1 MTAISGSAA
10 AVTGAASGIG
20 RALALELAARGCDL
34 ALADRDEAGLQQV
47 AAEIAR
53 DGKRKV
59 SDAPRRC
66 RASPARSRSSRGR
79 DKRPSLAEHRH
90 QQCRRRAARPVQRD
104 RPGADGLAVQH
115 QFLGHGARRPARSCR
130 IWRAQPA
137 AHIVNLSS
145 IFGIIAPPGQTA
157 YCAAKFAVRGFSES
171 LRHELAMA
179 NSPVRLSVVH
189 PGGVSTN
196 IARNSRTGSGV
207 TDNARRAA
215 IDRPLRCRGQNHA
228 GGGGPA
234 HHPGHRE
241 EPAAHFDRQRRAVH
255 GPAATIPP
263 GNLLGSAG
271 EADREDDEC
280 GEVRKRIASIGA
292 RANARLVTC
301 SAKQIH
307 LSRSVSML
315 RRLGLEYASPAF
327 AAIDGST
334 EHVSRSRGAMRPSFA

>member
-59 SDAPRRC
+59 STHRLDVAEPGQIQEF
-66 RASPARSRSSRGR
+66 AAAATSAH
-79 DKRPSLAEHRH
+79 PSLNIVINNAGVALLGQFSEIDQAQMDWLFNINFWGTVHGT
-90 QQCRRRAARPVQRD
+90 RAFLPHLAR
-104 RPGADGLAVQH
+104 
-115 QFLGHGARRPARSCR
+115 
-130 IWRAQPA
+130 QPA

-179 NSPVRLSVVH
+179 NSSVRLSVVH

-196 IARNSRTGSGV
+196 IARNSRTGTGV
-207 TDNARRAA
+207 TDNARRAQA
-215 IDRPLRCRGQNHA
+215 IDRFDA
-228 GGGGPA
+228 VA
-234 HHPGHRE
+234 KTT
-241 EPAAHFDRQRRAVH
+241 PAAAALRIIQGIEKNQPRILIGNDARFMDLLQRFRPATYWAVL
-255 GPAATIPP
+255 A
-263 GNLLGSAG
+263 
-271 EADREDDEC
+271 
-280 GEVRKRIASIGA
+280 KRIEKMM
-292 RANARLVTC
+292 NAG
-301 SAKQIH
+301 K
-307 LSRSVSML
+307 
-315 RRLGLEYASPAF
+315 
-327 AAIDGST
+327 
-334 EHVSRSRGAMRPSFA
+334 

>member
-47 AAEIAR
+47 AAEIGR

-59 SDAPRRC
+59 STHRLDVAEPGQIQEY
-66 RASPARSRSSRGR
+66 AAAATSAH
-79 DKRPSLAEHRH
+79 PSLNIVINNAGVALLGQFNEIDQAQMDWLFNINFWGTVHGT
-90 QQCRRRAARPVQRD
+90 RAFLPHLAR
-104 RPGADGLAVQH
+104 
-115 QFLGHGARRPARSCR
+115 
-130 IWRAQPA
+130 QPA

-179 NSPVRLSVVH
+179 NSSVRLSVVH

-207 TDNARRAA
+207 TDNARRAQA
-215 IDRPLRCRGQNHA
+215 IDRFDA
-228 GGGGPA
+228 VA
-234 HHPGHRE
+234 KTT
-241 EPAAHFDRQRRAVH
+241 PAAAALRIIQGIEKNQPRILIGNDARFMDLLQRFRPATYWAVL
-255 GPAATIPP
+255 A
-263 GNLLGSAG
+263 
-271 EADREDDEC
+271 
-280 GEVRKRIASIGA
+280 KRIEKMT
-292 RANARLVTC
+292 NAG
-301 SAKQIH
+301 K
-307 LSRSVSML
+307 
-315 RRLGLEYASPAF
+315 
-327 AAIDGST
+327 
-334 EHVSRSRGAMRPSFA
+334 